1 MASRAH
7 VILSTYACE
16 HLITKPARVGLWK
29 VESKFTFYL
38 DLPHVGDGMVAT
50 EENFECH
57 GKFDLTYVTLIDM
70 NTMQVIKAES
80 VPMMRKSRMKFLKRD
95 TCMKFDLDQS
105 PLVKNQCHTTRPRG
119 QQTSYLAPATG

>member
-1 MASRAH
+1 M
-7 VILSTYACE
+7 
-16 HLITKPARVGLWK
+16 
-29 VESKFTFYL
+29 
-38 DLPHVGDGMVAT
+38 DNGMVAT

-80 VPMMRKSRMKFLKRD
+80 VPMMRKSRMELLKRD

-105 PLVKNQCHTTRPRG
+105 PLVKTDVTQLDHVANKQTT
-119 QQTSYLAPATG
+119 